1 MLRENINLQ
10 NFGRFVLEV
19 LESQQD
25 WSAATLDEIAEF
37 AQRLGLARSDGRG
50 MFKRLP
56 GEQREATSQ
65 APENSK
71 R

>member
-50 MFKRLP
+50 MFRRIP
-56 GEQREATSQ
+56 GEQRETDTLAAKDS
-65 APENSK
+65 
-71 R
+71 

>member
-1 MLRENINLQ
+1 MLRENVNLQ

-50 MFKRLP
+50 TFRRIP
-56 GEQREATSQ
+56 GESDETVARTPQDS
-65 APENSK
+65 
-71 R
+71 